1 MKKLTLLCIAL
12 MSLTILRANV
22 ISGTCGDNLTWQY
35 DTNNHSLVISGSGD
49 MWDFDYEER
58 QCPWQ
63 TVSGTITSVSLPDD
77 LTRIGSR
84 AFNGCSNLT
93 TIDLPSSLTS
103 IGSYAFYSARFKS
116 LVLPNSVTNIGNEA
130 FCGNSELQ
138 SVTLP
143 NNLQTLSNYVFYACY
158 ELKSIAIPTSITTI
172 GECALCD
179 CNDVYMESST
189 PATITNS
196 SFKSNVVIHVPC
208 NSVSAYQAAPI
219 WQFLNI
225 MGNLDYKFT
234 LNADEGGTARIT
246 NSVCAANTV
255 VIEATA
261 DAGYRFTGWSDGNK
275 DNPRAIVLTADKSV
289 TAQFEQS
296 TTYFHVSL
304 SGISHMEYNNGS
316 YSSNGPN
323 WSGEVLEGSYI
334 SFHCIYDCGTFT
346 GWSDGSMETYR
357 NIQITSDTTITA
369 NYTGIETYQVSIT
382 AGEHGHLSNEIAGEV
397 SSCAN
402 SFEVRAIPDDGY
414 HFVEWSDGYE
424 SSYRWFNI
432 YSDITVY
439 AIFAKGEEGGKL
451 GEQLYWSFEADKS
464 QITVTGS
471 GEMTEHEYFSEWS
484 DKHDHSLDQVRI
496 LTFEEGATSVIS
508 KNFNG
513 LHYLETIALPASLL
527 SIGESSFE
535 DCRSLSQVTFAANS
549 SLTSIGNWA
558 FYNCHELQNLVIPE
572 GVTEIGKA
580 AFYGCAYLKDV
591 TLPASIQAIGDNAFA
606 LCAKMAKL
614 QVAAVVPPTIAAKTF
629 EDVSR
634 EMPVYVPEASV
645 DAYKAAPYWGELNII
660 GGLTAVET
668 IESTPTTPTK
678 LIRNGQLL
686 ILRGDKTYTI
696 QGQEVR

>member
-12 MSLTILRANV
+12 MSLTMLRANV

-35 DTNNHSLVISGSGD
+35 DTNDHSLVISGTGD
-49 MWDFDYEER
+49 MWDFDYDGT

-63 TVSGTITSVSLPDD
+63 TVSESITSISLPD
-77 LTRIGSR
+77 G
-84 AFNGCSNLT
+84 
-93 TIDLPSSLTS
+93 LTS
-103 IGSYAFYSARFKS
+103 IGVYAFSNTGITSIEIPNTVTKIKDHAFQQSRIQTTTIPNNVIQIGYAAFWGSGLHSVVLSNSLHKIEDQVFNACNELYSI
-116 LVLPNSVTNIGNEA
+116 VIPESVTEIG
-130 FCGNSELQ
+130 SD
-138 SVTLP
+138 
-143 NNLQTLSNYVFYACY
+143 
-158 ELKSIAIPTSITTI
+158 
-172 GECALCD
+172 ALRY

-189 PATITNS
+189 PATIMNTT
-196 SFKSNVVIHVPC
+196 FKSDVVLHVPC
-208 NSVSAYQAAPI
+208 NSVNAYQSAPI

-225 MGNLDYKFT
+225 MGNLDYEFN
-234 LNADEGGTARIT
+234 LSADEGGSARIT

-261 DAGYRFTGWSDGNK
+261 DAGWHFTGWSDGNT
-275 DNPRAIVLTADKSV
+275 DNPRAILLTSDKSV

-304 SGISHMEYNNGS
+304 FGFSYMEYNNGS
-316 YSSNGPN
+316 SYGPN
-323 WSGEVLEGSYI
+323 WSGEVLEGSHI
-334 SFHCIYDCGTFT
+334 RLEAITNCGTFT
-346 GWSDGSMETYR
+346 GWSDGSQETYR
-357 NIQITSDTTITA
+357 SIQITSDTTITA
-369 NYTGIETYQVSIT
+369 SYTGIEFYQVSIT
-382 AGEHGHLSNEIAGEV
+382 AGEHGHLSNEIVGDV

-402 SFEVRAIPDDGY
+402 SFETRAIPDEGY

-439 AIFAKGEEGGKL
+439 AIFAKGDEGGKL
-451 GEQLYWSFEADKS
+451 GEHLYWSFDAGKN

-471 GEMTEHEYFSEWS
+471 GEMTKWEYFN
-484 DKHDHSLDQVRI
+484 LDDDEADEHQLAYVQTLI
-496 LTFEEGATSVIS
+496 FEEGATSVIS
-508 KNFNG
+508 HNFNG
-513 LHYLETIALPASLL
+513 LHYLEAIALPASLIT
-527 SIGESSFE
+527 IGESSFE

-549 SLTSIGNWA
+549 SLTTIGNWA
-558 FYNCHELQNLVIPE
+558 FYNCHELQSLAIPE

-580 AFYGCAYLKDV
+580 AFYGCAYLKNV
-591 TLPASIQAIGDNAFA
+591 TLPASVQTIGDNAFA

-645 DAYKAAPYWGELNII
+645 DAYKAAPYWGKLNII

>member
-1 MKKLTLLCIAL
+1 MKKFTLLCIAL
-12 MSLTILRANV
+12 ISLTMLRANV
-22 ISGTCGDNLTWQY
+22 ISGICGDNLTWQY
-35 DTNNHSLVISGSGD
+35 NTDEHSLVISGTGD
-49 MWDFDYEER
+49 MYDYDEYELP
-58 QCPWQ
+58 CPWK
-63 TVSGTITSVSLPDD
+63 TVAETITSVSLPNG
-77 LTRIGSR
+77 LTHVGSHT
-84 AFNGCSNLT
+84 FEWCYSVKDIDFPT
-93 TIDLPSSLTS
+93 TLTS
-103 IGSYAFYSARFKS
+103 IGYYSFRSTGLKS
-116 LVLPNSVTNIGNEA
+116 ITIPNSVTEIGSGA
-130 FCGNSELQ
+130 FAESSYLQ
-138 SVTLP
+138 SVVLP
-143 NNLQTLSNYVFYACY
+143 NNIQNLESYVFGYCHQ
-158 ELKSIAIPTSITTI
+158 LKSITIPASVTTI
-172 GECALCD
+172 GANALNYCED
-179 CNDVYMESST
+179 IYLESST

-196 SFKSNVVIHVPC
+196 TFKSNVVVHVPC
-208 NSVSAYQAAPI
+208 NSVSTYQSAPI

-225 MGNLDYKFT
+225 MGNLDYNFT

-261 DAGYRFTGWSDGNK
+261 NAGWHFTGWSDGNT

-451 GEQLYWSFEADKS
+451 GEHLYWSFEADKS

-606 LCAKMAKL
+606 LCAKMEKL
-614 QVAAVVPPTIAAKTF
+614 QVAAVVPPAIAAKTF

-634 EMPVYVPEASV
+634 EMPVYVPEASI
-645 DAYKAAPYWGELNII
+645 DAYKADPYWGQLNII
-660 GGLTAVET
+660 GGLSAVET
-668 IESTPTTPTK
+668 VESAPAIVNK
-678 LIRNGQLL
+678 VLRDGQ
-686 ILRGDKTYTI
+686 IFIIHGDKTYTV
-696 QGQEVR
+696 QGQEVK